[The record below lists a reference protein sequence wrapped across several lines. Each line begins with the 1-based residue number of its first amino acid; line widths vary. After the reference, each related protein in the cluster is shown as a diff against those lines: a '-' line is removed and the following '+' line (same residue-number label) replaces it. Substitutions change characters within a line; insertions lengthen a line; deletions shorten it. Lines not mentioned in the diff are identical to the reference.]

1 MFGMLWLFLAKF
13 CENTAGALWMQ
24 ESNLQVVCTAAG
36 SFVYKTDAMFL
47 ALCQCVS
54 HSIFNLECNMMYTAA
69 AIVKELLYGAVGA
82 CWFEKLNLD
91 LAYLQEGCLYFLI
104 LYYFFLVE
112 LQTQDVCIVRKRI
125 CNALN
130 GNAEMFNA

>member
-36 SFVYKTDAMFL
+36 SFV
-47 ALCQCVS
+47 
-54 HSIFNLECNMMYTAA
+54 FNLECNMMYTAA

-82 CWFEKLNLD
+82 CWLEKLNLD